1 MSARTETGAAAS
13 GALPQQRTE
22 QTDRNSMRFTSL
34 IPAAVIAMACLGSPA
49 LAQSG
54 RFAPV
59 LIVNDRAVTSY
70 EFEQRQLF
78 LKILGASPAQI
89 ETEVRNGLIEDRLRL
104 DAAEAAGIKLTDQ
117 QIASGMEEFAGRAN
131 LSSEQFLEAIGQAGI
146 APETFRDFVRAGLIW
161 REVIRA
167 KFGDKI
173 AVSVADVGRATSVPA
188 GRGKGPRVLISEI
201 LIPVTGG
208 SFTEKSLL
216 AEELVGQIR
225 SEADFARVARSHSAA
240 PSRVQGGQIGW
251 IPLTNLP
258 PRLREVAA
266 KMGNG
271 QVSPPVQVGGAIAI
285 IRMRGTSQGGEIEAG
300 NISVDYAELLIPGG
314 RSAEALAAAARMRG
328 EVDSCDDLYRVA
340 KGLPAGQ
347 LKRQTLMQGQLPADV
362 AREVA
367 AMDDREVS
375 TNLTR
380 GNALVFLMLCKRSA
394 TQSSDY
400 ASLAAIKEAAP
411 EASVAVSENGEA
423 PPAIN
428 PDLGFAKG
436 PSLIDMRD
444 ELTNQ
449 RLGQLAESYLQD
461 LKANAIIRT
470 P

>member
-1 MSARTETGAAAS
+1 
-13 GALPQQRTE
+13 
-22 QTDRNSMRFTSL
+22 MRFTSL
-34 IPAAVIAMACLGSPA
+34 IPAALVAVACFGSPV

-54 RFAPV
+54 RYAPV
-59 LIVNDRAVTSY
+59 LIVNDRAITGY
-70 EFEQRQLF
+70 EYEQRQRF
-78 LKILGASPAQI
+78 LQVLGAPPAQI
-89 ETEVRNGLIEDRLRL
+89 ETETRDGLIEDRLRL

-131 LSSEQFLEAIGQAGI
+131 LSTEQFLQAIGQAGV

-161 REVIRA
+161 REVVRA
-167 KFGDKI
+167 KFGEKVAI
-173 AVSVADVGRATSVPA
+173 STADVDRATSVPA

-216 AEELVGQIR
+216 AEELVGQIH
-225 SEADFARVARSHSAA
+225 SEADFARVARAYSAA
-240 PSRVQGGQIGW
+240 PSRAQGGQIGW
-251 IPLTNLP
+251 IPASNLP
-258 PRLREVAA
+258 PRLREIAA
-266 KMGNG
+266 KMGDG
-271 QVSPPVQVGGAIAI
+271 QVSPPVQVAGAIAI
-285 IRMRGTSQGGEIEAG
+285 IRMRGVSQGGDIEAG
-300 NISVDYAELLIPGG
+300 NTTIDYAELLIPGG
-314 RSAEALAAAARMRG
+314 RSPEALAEAARVRG

-347 LKRQTLMQGQLPADV
+347 LTRETRVQTQLPADV

-367 AMDDREVS
+367 SMDDREVS

-380 GNALVFLMLCKRSA
+380 GGSLVFLMLCDRSA

-400 ASLAAIKEAAP
+400 AELAAAAKAAP
-411 EASVAVSENGEA
+411 EAQAPVSENGVV
-423 PPAIN
+423 PPPIN
-428 PDLGFAKG
+428 PVLGFAKG
-436 PSLIDMRD
+436 PGLADMRD

-449 RLGQLAESYLQD
+449 RLGQLAESYLAD